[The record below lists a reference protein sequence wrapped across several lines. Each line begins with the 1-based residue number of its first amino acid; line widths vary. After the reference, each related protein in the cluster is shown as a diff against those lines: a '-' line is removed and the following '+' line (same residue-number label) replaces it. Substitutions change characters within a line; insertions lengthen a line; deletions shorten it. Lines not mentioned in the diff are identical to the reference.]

1 MDMVARRLNPNL
13 FGGNRLLLQENNP
26 SKSAGIWVLSIIQ
39 ARRVRAFSVP
49 IMQGE
54 EMRNRLK
61 LNGMDVKPGDVPRVL
76 EGTMS
81 TSVAY
86 LVGIGVAR
94 RQIGGVIWVAISG
107 REGGRRRPLEPNQ
120 QRSGRTTARG
130 HRRSIRFFPHDPTP
144 PAGSAH
150 GMGASS
156 RGRPPA
162 PPHEPGT

>member
-1 MDMVARRLNPNL
+1 MVPVPDYLGKIGVRRGELPH
-13 FGGNRLLLQENNP
+13 LLRRYPQVLHASIVVDLAPVVEYLQ
-26 SKSAGIWVLSIIQ
+26 
-39 ARRVRAFSVP
+39 
-49 IMQGE
+49 
-54 EMRNRLK
+54 
-61 LNGMDVKPGDVPRVL
+61 GMDFKPGDVPRVL